1 MRTQTIILAVLLIL
15 LSLNTVGAISP
26 LALDKIEKLKEKYGE
41 ENVTVTRLE
50 NIEITKENLLSKI
63 INWLKSILGSL

>member
-26 LALDKIEKLKEKYGE
+26 LALDKIEKLKERYGE

>member
-15 LSLNTVGAISP
+15 LSLNTVGTISP